1 MRKEYHM
8 FITMLIHKSKKKKN
22 KVIMKW
28 YKQTMVNT
36 LNSPVLRSKLKSQKV
51 SMEKEVNKFKNLN
64 PNISND
70 PNIST

>member
-22 KVIMKW
+22 KVIM
-28 YKQTMVNT
+28 KQTMVNT